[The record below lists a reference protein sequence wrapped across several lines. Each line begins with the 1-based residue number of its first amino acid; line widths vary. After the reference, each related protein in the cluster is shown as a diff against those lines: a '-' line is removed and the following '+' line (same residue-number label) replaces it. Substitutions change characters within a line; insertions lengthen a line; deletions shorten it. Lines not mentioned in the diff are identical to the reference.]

1 VDRITDAVNF
11 RFARSLFTKID
22 LNEKESVTV
31 GGHWVFP
38 PCNDHKDVMLAFA
51 PEAVYVGT
59 LYGGNI
65 KKYRKYPLQ

>member
-1 VDRITDAVNF
+1 
-11 RFARSLFTKID
+11 
-22 LNEKESVTV
+22 
-31 GGHWVFP
+31 VFP

-65 KKYRKYPLQ
+65 KKYRKYPLK